1 MDFIDNLANNDI
13 FLTSLIVVLVVLVIT
28 FFLVLFLGGKK
39 DKVKNIKTDN
49 EKDDVLPTVD
59 GNDINFNHDEYVKE
73 ATLEFELSPVK
84 DIKEELPEVQLDRI
98 EESPAYQLD
107 RNASVDDNGMRNFSF
122 DELSKMIS
130 EELNNLDKND
140 SFEENSEL
148 SSENIS
154 NENKINEQDS
164 FINAFKEVDSE
175 PKSVETENLINVNP
189 IFKEEDKTALD
200 SVLINKVVEPEKND
214 EIILPKLADEP
225 KSTNEPVLKDENVP
239 LYARFNQESYDINQK
254 D

>member
-1 MDFIDNLANNDI
+1 MDFIEDLANSDI

-39 DKVKNIKTDN
+39 DKTKENSAESK
-49 EKDDVLPTVD
+49 KDDVLPTVD

-84 DIKEELPEVQLDRI
+84 DVKEELPEVQLDRI

-107 RNASVDDNGMRNFSF
+107 NNPSLEEADMRNFSF

-140 SFEENSEL
+140 NVDES
-148 SSENIS
+148 
-154 NENKINEQDS
+154 KVDEQDS

-175 PKSVETENLINVNP
+175 PKPVETENLINANP
-189 IFKEEDKTALD
+189 IFKEDDKTLFD
-200 SVLINKVVEPEKND
+200 SVLINKVVETEKDND
-214 EIILPKLADEP
+214 IVLPKLAEEI
-225 KSTNEPVLKDENVP
+225 KSKNDPVLKDEDVP
-239 LYARFNQESYDINQK
+239 LYARFNQETYDLKEK